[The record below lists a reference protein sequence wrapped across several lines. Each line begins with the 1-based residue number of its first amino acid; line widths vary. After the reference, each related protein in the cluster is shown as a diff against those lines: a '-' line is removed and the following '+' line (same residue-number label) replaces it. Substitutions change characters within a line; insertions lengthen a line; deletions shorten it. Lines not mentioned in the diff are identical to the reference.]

1 MAESEGEI
9 TYQQFTI
16 VLQRRLAARF
26 ITARDHGVSKT
37 KWRKF
42 MYNHATTAN
51 PNITYVISDH
61 HVEKKIL
68 YKMKD

>member
-1 MAESEGEI
+1 
-9 TYQQFTI
+9 
-16 VLQRRLAARF
+16 
-26 ITARDHGVSKT
+26 
-37 KWRKF
+37 

-51 PNITYVISDH
+51 LTITYVISDH